1 MIDGTAVR
9 LRGWQESDLE
19 VITEMRNDL
28 PLQAQLLARAR
39 GSNLQQV
46 RQWLQDR
53 SSDPRRLLLIVASRD
68 DDRTLGYVLLSD
80 LDNIDRHAELG
91 ICLHVQAQGRGAG
104 REALTLVQPYLRQ
117 VWALRKLSLRVR
129 RDNAPAIACYQRVG
143 FEQCGLMRQHVNVDG
158 AFHDIVLM
166 ELFLE
171 GRESACA
178 S

>member
-1 MIDGTAVR
+1 MIDGTVVR

-39 GSNLQQV
+39 GSNVQQV
-46 RQWLQDR
+46 MQWLQDR
-53 SSDPRRLLLIVASRD
+53 SSNPHRLLLIVASHD
-68 DDRTLGYVLLSD
+68 NDQTLGYLLLSD
-80 LDNIDRHAELG
+80 MDNIDRRAELG
-91 ICLHVQAQGRGAG
+91 ICLHAQAQGRGAG
-104 REALTLVQPYLRQ
+104 REALTLVKPYLRR

-129 RDNAPAIACYQRVG
+129 SDNASAIACYRRVG
-143 FEQCGLMRQHVNVDG
+143 FEHCGLMRQHVNVDG

-171 GRESACA
+171 GKDSECVS
-178 S
+178 